1 MTLKSPVK
9 SLLTLVRYNTS
20 KKEQLLEV
28 GTFLKQAHT
37 FRYRDK
43 QRSPS
48 FTFPL
53 FLPFILGYTHRA
65 QIISIAGLS

>member
-9 SLLTLVRYNTS
+9 SLMTLVRYNAS

-37 FRYRDK
+37 CSNTHFGTEI
-43 QRSPS
+43 SS
-48 FTFPL
+48 A
-53 FLPFILGYTHRA
+53 LPHLHSHFF
-65 QIISIAGLS
+65 SLSY